1 MNIDNISD
9 EDLERLTEK
18 VLRRLIER
26 SHSPQWHQMNT
37 PMTIGELIEG
47 QLPFKERTEEMLI
60 AEVARLTTLMNMYE
74 SQEEYMKDM
83 EYTDFAN
90 GETRNEKVYTI

>member
-18 VLRRLIER
+18 VLRKLIER

-74 SQEEYMKDM
+74 SQEEYMKAEIIKRKLEIIQD
-83 EYTDFAN
+83 
-90 GETRNEKVYTI
+90 KLSKL